1 MLGIHVSDFF
11 VSIGTSGPPTTPL
24 ITVGV
29 QGTTSVQFLW
39 TSSNVVSIT
48 AFYITWDYI
57 GPCPEALAPGGF
69 TLLSGS
75 AREYT
80 VTDLLPG
87 SRYNL
92 TIVAINDLG
101 RAEGHTMLTTLGGE

>member
-1 MLGIHVSDFF
+1 M
-11 VSIGTSGPPTTPL
+11 SIGTSGPPTAPL

-48 AFYITWDYI
+48 AFSVTWDYI
-57 GPCPEALAPGGF
+57 GPCPEGLAPGGF

-87 SRYNL
+87 SRYNM

-101 RAEGHTMLTTLGGE
+101 SAEGRAVLETLFAGEFRGDYGL

>member
-1 MLGIHVSDFF
+1 M
-11 VSIGTSGPPTTPL
+11 SIGTSGPPTAPL
-24 ITVGV
+24 IAVGV

-48 AFYITWDYI
+48 TFLIRWYYI
-57 GPCPEALAPGGF
+57 GPCPEGLGPGGF

-75 AREYT
+75 VREYA

-101 RAEGHTMLTTLGGE
+101 SAEGHAVLTTLGGEY